1 MASTILEK
9 NAQPALRH
17 PASGPSTRPSSPPIA
32 VAPPTELS
40 GARVSPSE
48 IILFTTQLSVM
59 LDSGVV
65 LSDAMEAVSE
75 QMHPGLFRDILVD
88 VAARIKNGES
98 FSSALSIY
106 PRAFNTMFVSMVKA
120 SEATGKMAQMLDV
133 LSGYQNADAE
143 TRKQVKGAMI
153 YPFIMLLMAVAATG
167 SLMFFVLPRFS
178 KIYESRGAALPTLTR
193 ILVNCSN
200 LLANPEFLAAA
211 VTLGTF
217 GFWGLSVWKK
227 TESGQKTIDWIKIH
241 TPIFG
246 SMFIDAVLT
255 RSMRIMATMVNTGV
269 NLLDALEVMR
279 MSCDNYYFKTLWK
292 HVDVKIR
299 DGCQFSDALLLSPH
313 HSLVAPAVIQ
323 MLRAGEKSGKLGF
336 ACDRVSVYL
345 EKQLHNSIRT
355 STALIE
361 PLMITLMGLII
372 GTIAIALL
380 LPVFRISS
388 VMTH

>member
-1 MASTILEK
+1 MVQTTTDKSSSSSARRPATPPRPGTHRPS
-9 NAQPALRH
+9 APPPPALVSAHIR
-17 PASGPSTRPSSPPIA
+17 RP
-32 VAPPTELS
+32 
-40 GARVSPSE
+40 E

-75 QMHPGLFRDILVD
+75 QMHPGPFRDILVD

-98 FSSALSIY
+98 FSSALAVY
-106 PRAFNTMFVSMVKA
+106 PRAFDTMFVSMVKA
-120 SEATGKMAQMLDV
+120 SEATGKMAHMLDV

-153 YPFIMLLMAVAATG
+153 YPLIMLLMAVAATG
-167 SLMFFVLPRFS
+167 SLMFFVLPRFT
-178 KIYESRGAALPTLTR
+178 KIYESRGAALPGLTR
-193 ILVNCSN
+193 VLVECSN
-200 LLANPEFLAAA
+200 LLANAEFMAVA
-211 VTLGTF
+211 VTVGAL
-217 GFWGLSVWKK
+217 GFWGFSVWKK
-227 TESGQKTIDWIKIH
+227 TIPGQKTIDWVKIH

-246 SMFIDAVLT
+246 PMFIDAVLT
-255 RSMRIMATMVNTGV
+255 RNMRILATMVNTGV

-279 MSCDNYYFKTLWK
+279 MACDNYYFKTLWK
-292 HVDVKIR
+292 HTDVKIR
-299 DGCQFSDALLLSPH
+299 DGVQFSDALLMSPF
-313 HSLVAPAVIQ
+313 HSLIAPGIIQ

-345 EKQLHNSIRT
+345 EKQLQNSIRT
-355 STALIE
+355 ATAMIE
-361 PLMITLMGLII
+361 PLMISLMGLII